1 MDYNQLSIVTIS
13 EYDNQELLDTYT
25 SILPLIENG
34 AKWIV
39 IISNPFNRKYSG
51 IDTEVV
57 GKDKSLY
64 NALNLGLDNVK
75 TKFFMFLHGGDQ
87 ISDLNNFKFAFDK
100 LCSSNICCVLG
111 GTQIGNR
118 KHHSYSWKPY
128 MFKFYVQP
136 PHLPILYKTETVG
149 ELRFDESIKIVS
161 DFYFLR
167 DYFLKIRNN
176 FRNSKKS
183 YVKMNTGGAT
193 TSGLKSLLLV
203 TNQFF
208 KKDGIKAYLLLPIR
222 VIFKILLQ

>member
-1 MDYNQLSIVTIS
+1 MYYNQLSIVTIS
-13 EYDNQELLDTYT
+13 KHDNEDLLATYN

-51 IDTEVV
+51 IETEVI

-64 NALNLGLDNVK
+64 NALNLGLDYVN

-87 ISDLNNFKFAFDK
+87 ISDLNNFKLAFDN
-100 LCSSNICCVLG
+100 LLSYDVCCVLG
-111 GTQIGNR
+111 GAQIGNR
-118 KHHSYSWKPY
+118 KHHSFSWKPY
-128 MFKFYVQP
+128 MFKLYVQP
-136 PHLPILYKTETVG
+136 PHLPILYKTETIG

-167 DYFLKIRNN
+167 NYFLKIGNN
-176 FRNSKKS
+176 YSNSKKS
-183 YVKMNTGGAT
+183 YVKMNTGGVT

-208 KKDGIKAYLLLPIR
+208 KKDGILAYLLLPIR
-222 VIFKILLQ
+222 IIFKILLQ